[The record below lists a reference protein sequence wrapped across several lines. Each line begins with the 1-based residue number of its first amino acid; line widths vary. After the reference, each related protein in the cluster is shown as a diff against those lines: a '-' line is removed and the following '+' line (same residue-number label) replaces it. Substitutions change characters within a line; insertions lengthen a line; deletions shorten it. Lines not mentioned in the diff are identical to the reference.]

1 MPARRARRHLEPWH
15 AARGAGRFAA
25 ARVSLGAMASSPRET
40 NVSAAGVSAGGDS
53 SRETRDASPSP
64 RVQRAATPMRGLT
77 GKHHPSVNLPPLRL
91 PRCAEGED
99 GFSKSGASGEDG
111 FLVVGRDFNRARF
124 DPVANS
130 KFLDD
135 RPWDAVDAFARDLVL
150 GEACL
155 TSLVD
160 ATCVHRPE
168 SARADAR
175 KDLFAFC
182 PASPCDGEGVD
193 PSGARLRDAPTG
205 MRRRT
210 HRHTYRFSVRYYGPG
225 FAGWAWRAEDAKYFD
240 DAPWSVGAFSAAA
253 ATQKALAPLF
263 ANDTNATR
271 PLWCAGRTDK
281 GVHGL
286 AQTVS
291 FTVADDLE
299 KESRESEK
307 KGGLGKPFRE
317 TVAALVAASPAGLL
331 GHLRVVA
338 SPAPREAHRK
348 FHATFCATWRRYV
361 YVFPTRQSMREERTP
376 RREIDVSLLNEMLG
390 RLVRKEKK
398 HPFDGGKAA
407 VDGVDG
413 IASTGSPGVDCYA
426 FARDTVAG
434 KDSRVVFRVA
444 RAFRGHV
451 PRVDDDPHGTETRD
465 SRGEEVIVIELVA
478 NRFLRKLVRV
488 LVATAAREA
497 ATGAKPDVLLALAA
511 ARERSAT
518 ASAAPPNGLFFAGVG
533 YGDHPEYDEA

>member
-1 MPARRARRHLEPWH
+1 
-15 AARGAGRFAA
+15 
-25 ARVSLGAMASSPRET
+25 
-40 NVSAAGVSAGGDS
+40 
-53 SRETRDASPSP
+53 
-64 RVQRAATPMRGLT
+64 
-77 GKHHPSVNLPPLRL
+77 
-91 PRCAEGED
+91 
-99 GFSKSGASGEDG
+99 
-111 FLVVGRDFNRARF
+111 
-124 DPVANS
+124 
-130 KFLDD
+130 
-135 RPWDAVDAFARDLVL
+135 
-150 GEACL
+150 
-155 TSLVD
+155 
-160 ATCVHRPE
+160 
-168 SARADAR
+168 
-175 KDLFAFC
+175 
-182 PASPCDGEGVD
+182 
-193 PSGARLRDAPTG
+193 
-205 MRRRT
+205 
-210 HRHTYRFSVRYYGPG
+210 VRYYGPG

-263 ANDTNATR
+263 ANDTNASNATR

-338 SPAPREAHRK
+338 SPAPREAHRR